1 MAFVVNHRAVASGKH
16 ILKRSGL
23 QLKAPIHNPEKL
35 ICLDMDYADHCHE
48 QNVPIPTEPILLQ
61 VCSSITD
68 PGALL
73 VYPPETDELDFEVE
87 MAFVIGKKGK
97 NIKVW

>member
-48 QNVPIPTEPILLQ
+48 QNVPVPTE
-61 VCSSITD
+61 
-68 PGALL
+68 L